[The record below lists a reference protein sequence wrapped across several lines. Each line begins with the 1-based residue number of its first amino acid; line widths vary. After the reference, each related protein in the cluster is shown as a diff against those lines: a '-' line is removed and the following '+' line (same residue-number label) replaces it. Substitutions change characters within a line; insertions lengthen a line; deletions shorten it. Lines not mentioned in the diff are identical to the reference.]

1 MSPKYL
7 TCNTEEHIESGTRQ
21 VMPIRAWALKRSDHL
36 EPTDPGE
43 LQHFFCSIAWQ
54 HRPGLRQSDTSFHC
68 YWKLLMKLRFDTFP
82 LEILLFAICLS
93 VCSVAA
99 EPGIYRPNIVYILA
113 DDLGIG
119 DVGAFNAEGKIATPN
134 LDRLAAEGMKF
145 TDAHSGSAVCTPTRY
160 GILTGRYAWRTR
172 LKSGVLWGYST
183 PLIAKNRMTV
193 ASMLQRLGYNTSC
206 VGKWHLGLEW
216 ARKDPG
222 IPPVDSSAEL
232 WHNYDFA
239 KPIVSGPI
247 QVGFDS
253 WFGISAS
260 LDMHPH
266 VYIQDRNVT
275 SVPTHIVDGSEGK
288 KFWRRGPIGDD
299 FQHINV
305 LDTLTEKALEYLNRQ
320 TADQPFFL
328 YFPLPAPHK
337 PILPTDRFQNRSR
350 LNEWGDFVMQVDWT
364 IGQVMQTIES
374 KGFSQ
379 NTLFIVTSDNGATPG
394 ADFEELG
401 SKGHDPSAWFRGHK
415 ADIFEGGHRVAFVAR
430 WPDSIEA
437 GTVSEATICHT
448 DLLATVAEI
457 TDFQLPASAGEDSVS
472 IWPLMQQT
480 TDGPVREATVH
491 HSINGSFSI
500 RRGPWKLC
508 LCPGSGGW
516 SDPQP
521 PAARQQNLPPVQLFN
536 LATDISEQNNVQA
549 DHPDVVKQLRTLLQR
564 YIDEGRSTPGQ
575 RQSNDRDVSFMSEQQ
590 SPVAS
595 AG

>member
-1 MSPKYL
+1 
-7 TCNTEEHIESGTRQ
+7 
-21 VMPIRAWALKRSDHL
+21 
-36 EPTDPGE
+36 
-43 LQHFFCSIAWQ
+43 
-54 HRPGLRQSDTSFHC
+54 
-68 YWKLLMKLRFDTFP
+68 MKPRFDTFP
-82 LEILLFAICLS
+82 LTILLFAICLS
-93 VCSVAA
+93 VRSVAA
-99 EPGIYRPNIVYILA
+99 EPGIHRPNIVYILA

-119 DVGAFNAEGKIATPN
+119 DVGAFNAEGQIATPN

-183 PLIAKNRMTV
+183 PLIAKGRMTV
-193 ASMLQRLGYNTSC
+193 ASMLKRLGYNTNC

-216 ARKDPG
+216 ARKDPS

-260 LDMHPH
+260 LDMYPH

-288 KFWRRGPIGDD
+288 QFWRRGPIGDD
-299 FQHINV
+299 FQHIEV
-305 LDTLTEKALEYLNRQ
+305 LDKLTEKALEYLNRQ

-328 YFPLPAPHK
+328 YFPLSAPHK
-337 PILPTDRFQNRSR
+337 PILPTDRFRNRSG

-401 SKGHDPSAWFRGHK
+401 SRGHDPSARFRGHK

-430 WPDSIEA
+430 WPASIEA

-448 DLLATVAEI
+448 DLLATVADI
-457 TDFQLPASAGEDSVS
+457 TGFELPANAGEDSVS
-472 IWPLMQQT
+472 IVPLMQQA

-521 PAARQQNLPPVQLFN
+521 PEARQQNLPPIQLFN
-536 LATDISEQNNVQA
+536 LATDISEQNNIQA
-549 DHPDVVKQLRTLLQR
+549 DHLDVVKQLQALLQR
-564 YIDEGRSTPGQ
+564 YIDEGRSTPGE
-575 RQSNDRDVSFMSEQQ
+575 RQSNDRDVSVISDQRR
-590 SPVAS
+590 STVAS
-595 AG
+595 EDEIRSTEQIRFFSHTSENDGPGKKFVETAS